1 VSTSDSARDPAAAG
15 AGTDWRRVEQLFHEA
30 LERPPDQRR
39 AFLAQACDGDS
50 ALQHEVES
58 LLAQE
63 EGSLLRD
70 GVQMLARQMTG
81 ASREGTRL
89 GPYVLGPLIGE
100 GGMGEVYRARDARLD
115 REVAIKLLPANLAHD
130 PDRLRRA
137 EREARVLAS
146 LSHPNIAAIFG
157 LEEGD
162 GLTGLVLE
170 LVPGLTLH
178 QHIATHGP
186 LEFDEALAIARQIA
200 SALDAAHQHGIV
212 HRDLKPANITITPEG
227 LVKVLDFGLA
237 RIEATGPDGSEMAVP
252 VTGQG
257 AILGT
262 PAYMSPEQARG
273 KVADRRTDIWA
284 FGVVLF
290 EMLTGQRVF
299 QGDSVADTLA
309 AVIHADPRLD
319 RLPPSTPRYV
329 RATIDRCLQ
338 KDARDRARDI
348 SDVRMALDGGFGGPA
363 PTATAP
369 RSRAAR
375 VRLAVAVVLV
385 LAIAAAAGWLL
396 RRDPDVPIQ
405 QSAAEPDRPLI
416 AVRPFRNLSAD
427 SQQGY
432 FAAGMTEEIRGQLSQ
447 VAALRILSGSGLDG
461 YADDLPR
468 AAREL
473 GLRSYVDGSVRVEGS
488 RVRVSAEL
496 VDARTRESLWRQQY
510 ERELAGVL
518 AVQSDIAQQIARA
531 LKPNL
536 SEAQRAR
543 LAKQPT
549 DNIEAYTLFLRARE
563 LTSVDRRQN
572 LEAIELLKQALAL
585 DPKFAEAQA
594 RAAYRLV
601 FMGYYDDPSWIDKGI
616 AEAEAALRIDPG
628 LPSAHFTLGTA
639 YAMKGQGARSRQA
652 FLRALE
658 LNPSGAGLLSN
669 FSLAEMQYGRLDEA
683 VYLGRR
689 GFMLSGRRGFYHL
702 VLPILFIRADA
713 ESRILL
719 EEAERRDPTVARVQM
734 MLGVLEVFEGRGDKA
749 LVRSK
754 AIAEREPKNM
764 EMSLHRADIAY
775 VTDQPDLESLLAPL
789 VERSPTNRL
798 LWDGESV
805 RLRFAYALHKR
816 GESARSK
823 ALAAEAE
830 RYARERI
837 AAGDDTPAHR
847 VELAAAAALRGEAD
861 AAVEWLERA
870 FEAGYR
876 DYGFLERDP
885 IFRPLGRDARFVRV
899 LDRMRRD
906 VEAQRERA
914 RTRGL
919 LELKSLIGPEP
930 QP

>member
-1 VSTSDSARDPAAAG
+1 VAK
-15 AGTDWRRVEQLFHEA
+15 DWRRVEQLFHEA
-30 LERPPDQRR
+30 RERPPDQWS
-39 AFLAQACDGDS
+39 AFLAQACEGDS
-50 ALQHEVES
+50 ALQQDVES
-58 LLAQE
+58 LLSQE
-63 EGSLLRD
+63 EGSILRD
-70 GVQMLARQMTG
+70 GVQTLARRMIG

-89 GPYVLGPLIGE
+89 GSYVLGPLIAE
-100 GGMGEVYRARDARLD
+100 GGMGEVYRAHDARLN
-115 REVAIKLLPANLAHD
+115 REVAIKLLPADFAHD
-130 PDRLRRA
+130 PDRLRRS

-146 LSHPNIAAIFG
+146 LSHPNVAAIFG
-157 LEEGD
+157 LEQGD

-170 LVPGLTLH
+170 LVPGVTLQ
-178 QHIATHGP
+178 QHIATRGP
-186 LEFDEALAIARQIA
+186 LTLEEALAIGRQIA
-200 SALDAAHQHGIV
+200 GALEAAHRHGIV
-212 HRDLKPANITITPEG
+212 HRDLKPANITITPDG

-237 RIEATGPDGSEMAVP
+237 RIEATGPDGSGMAVLN
-252 VTGQG
+252 TGKG
-257 AILGT
+257 TILGT

-273 KVADRRTDIWA
+273 NAADRRSDIWA
-284 FGVVLF
+284 FGAVLF

-309 AVIHADPRLD
+309 AVIHGDPGLD
-319 RLPPSTPRYV
+319 RLPSSTPSHV

-338 KDARDRARDI
+338 KDARDRARDMA
-348 SDVRMALDGGFGGPA
+348 DVRMALDGRFGGPA
-363 PTATAP
+363 PAATAP
-369 RSRAAR
+369 RSRATG
-375 VRLAVAVVLV
+375 VRLAVAAVLV
-385 LAIAAAAGWLL
+385 LSVAAAAGWLA
-396 RRDPDVPIQ
+396 RRDAEAPVQ

-416 AVRPFRNLSAD
+416 AVRPFRSLSAD
-427 SQQGY
+427 PEQGY

-447 VAALRILSGSGLDG
+447 VSALRILSGTGLDG
-461 YADDLPR
+461 YGDDLPR

-473 GLRSYVDGSVRVEGS
+473 GLRSYVDGSVRVEGR

-531 LKPNL
+531 LEPNL
-536 SEAQRAR
+536 PDAQRAR

-549 DNIEAYTLFLRARE
+549 DNLEAYTLFLRSRD
-563 LTSVDRRQN
+563 LQNSNRPQN
-572 LEAIELLKQALAL
+572 LEAIGLLKKALAL

-616 AEAEAALRIDPG
+616 AEAEEALRIDPE
-628 LPSAHFTLGTA
+628 LPAGYFTLGTA

-652 FLRALE
+652 FLRAVE
-658 LNPSGAGLLSN
+658 LDPSGPGPLSN

-683 VYLGRR
+683 IYLGRR
-689 GFMLSGRRGFYHL
+689 GFMLSGKRGFYHL
-702 VLPILFIRADA
+702 VTPILSIRADA

-719 EEAERRDPTVARVQM
+719 EEAERRAPTAARVQM
-734 MLGVLEVFEGRGDKA
+734 MFGMLELLEGSADKA

-754 AIAEREPKNM
+754 SIAERQPNNL
-764 EMSLHRADIAY
+764 EMSFHRADILY
-775 VTDQPDLESLLAPL
+775 LTDHPDLEPVLAAL
-789 VERSPTNRL
+789 AERSPTNH
-798 LWDGESV
+798 LWGGESM
-805 RLRFAYALHKR
+805 RLRYAYALQKR

-823 ALAAEAE
+823 VLAADAE

-837 AAGDDTPAHR
+837 AAGDDSPEQR

-861 AAVEWLERA
+861 AALEWLERA

-885 IFRPLGRDARFVRV
+885 IFTPLGRDARVVRM

-906 VEAQRERA
+906 VAAQRERA

-930 QP
+930 QS